1 MKRLIKADLAAILRL
16 VPVYR
21 AVTPES
27 IEQDVAK
34 LGRFEHTDYLFLTRQ
49 TKSGLYDLPAVY
61 TQDSYENLAWLYG
74 RETPSVPTVALFLH
88 VDKAVDGAP
97 WGSVTLLDYQMTARD
112 VETISKQPQTERER
126 HIQLMCKRW
135 VRNARYCT
143 ILDVIQYLRTGEVK

>member
-27 IEQDVAK
+27 VDLDVAK
-34 LGRFEHTDYLFLTRQ
+34 LGRFEHTDYLFLARQ
-49 TKSGLYDLPAVY
+49 AKSGLYDLPAVY
-61 TQDSYENLAWLYG
+61 TQDSYENLAWTYG
-74 RETPSVPTVALFLH
+74 LATPCVPVVALFLH
-88 VDKAVDGAP
+88 VDKAVEDAP
-97 WGSVTLLDYQMTARD
+97 WGSVTLLDYQTAARD
-112 VETISKQPQTERER
+112 VETFSKLPQAERDR

-135 VRNARYCT
+135 TRNARYCT

>member
-1 MKRLIKADLAAILRL
+1 MKKLIKADLAAILRL

-34 LGRFEHTDYLFLTRQ
+34 LSRFEYTDYLFLARQ

-74 RETPSVPTVALFLH
+74 RETPSVPTVSLFLH
-88 VDKAVDGAP
+88 VDTAVDGAP
-97 WGSVTLLDYQMTARD
+97 WGSVTLLDYQTAARD
-112 VETISKQPQTERER
+112 VETFSKLPLAERDR
-126 HIQLMCKRW
+126 HIKLMCKRW
-135 VRNARYCT
+135 TRNARYCT

>member
-1 MKRLIKADLAAILRL
+1 MKKLIKADLAAILRL

-34 LGRFEHTDYLFLTRQ
+34 LSRFEYTDYLFLARQ

-74 RETPSVPTVALFLH
+74 RETPSVPTVSLFLH

-97 WGSVTLLDYQMTARD
+97 WGSVPR
-112 VETISKQPQTERER
+112 
-126 HIQLMCKRW
+126 
-135 VRNARYCT
+135 
-143 ILDVIQYLRTGEVK
+143 